1 MKFTVSI
8 LLLLSIIH
16 GKNFGQNRHIDS
28 LKEQLS
34 EHPLDD
40 TVRVS
45 LLIQLATDET
55 YDHPLLSGNYA
66 FEASTISE
74 KINYPKGVALA
85 YRLLGNSFW
94 SQANKSAALDHFLR
108 ALKIA
113 DSIHNPQIQAD
124 LMGNLGMVYNDM
136 GDYEKALSYY
146 RASLAKQIELKNKLR
161 EAIMRL
167 NVGNGHYRLKHYDSA
182 LVNY

>member
-1 MKFTVSI
+1 MRFFI
-8 LLLLSIIH
+8 FIFLPLSISL
-16 GKNFGQNRHIDS
+16 GKSYGQHSHADS
-28 LKEQLS
+28 LKEELS
-34 EHPLDD
+34 EHPQED
-40 TVRVS
+40 TIRVA

-55 YDHPLLSGNYA
+55 YDHPLLAGNYA

-74 KINYPKGVALA
+74 KINFPKGVALA

-94 SQANKSAALDHFLR
+94 SQANQSAALDHFLR

-146 RASLAKQIELKNKLR
+146 RASLAKQIELKN
-161 EAIMRL
+161 
-167 NVGNGHYRLKHYDSA
+167 
-182 LVNY
+182 